1 MLSAPISTAASAD
14 AKSPAIGRISGYA
27 GIMSNAMIES
37 ARAAMNA
44 GEMRKAGDLA
54 QAVLATDPHSVDAH
68 EILFLAALQRGDR
81 AGAEKTLRHI
91 LSIAPDAAWARDDLA
106 RLLIADKR
114 ESEAEVEVRAALAA
128 DAGHADAHA
137 LLGTMLSER
146 ERLVEGA
153 IHFRRAIAL
162 AGPHPQ
168 LLLNLGRNLLR
179 QGSLDEAARLAA
191 DAERAAPDT
200 LAAAVLVAEI
210 AEQRDDLDQAH
221 RALQRAERLAAREG
235 RDALMLRATLL
246 ARGPRWAEGLALLDG
261 LPELSGA
268 ARLLRG
274 RLRDR
279 AGRHAEAW
287 GDFVAGKAVLAQES
301 GRRYD
306 PRAVD
311 AHFARRAALSPAG
324 HPRPARR
331 EGPQPLFVLGMPRSG
346 TTMAEQLLTSHP
358 AIRAGGELP
367 FTAEVRD
374 FAARML
380 GTGPSLDFGP
390 LAAADHH
397 HLPALFRDFYLGRAD
412 IYGLRGPDAALFTD
426 KMPLNEIDLPL
437 LRLAFPEAPMVMVR
451 RHPLDVLVSIMAHD
465 MTHGFDC
472 GYRLEDAAHQ
482 LAAVSALTDRFGET
496 IAPAP
501 HLFGYERFVA
511 DQAGETARLM
521 AHVGLPVD
529 PAQARFHDNRRHAP
543 TPSYAQVREP
553 LHDRSIGRW
562 RHYRAQLEPVI
573 PVVEAA
579 MERGGYSL

>member
-1 MLSAPISTAASAD
+1 MPSPSISTAASAD
-14 AKSPAIGRISGYA
+14 AEKPAIGRISGYA
-27 GIMSNAMIES
+27 GTMSNALIEA

-44 GEMRKAGDLA
+44 GKDQDARDLA
-54 QAVLATDPHSVDAH
+54 QAVLASDPRSVDAL
-68 EILFLAALQRGDR
+68 EILFLAASRRGDR
-81 AGAEKTLRHI
+81 VDAEQALRHI
-91 LSIAPDAAWARDDLA
+91 LSIAPDATWARDDLA
-106 RLLIADKR
+106 RLLIEDER
-114 ESEAEVEVRAALAA
+114 EAEAEAEVRTALAA
-128 DAGHADAHA
+128 DADHADAHA
-137 LLGTMLSER
+137 MLGTMLSQR
-146 ERLVEGA
+146 EMLVEGA

-162 AGPHPQ
+162 AGPHPE
-168 LLLNLGRNLLR
+168 LLLHLGRNLMR

-191 DAERAAPDT
+191 AAERAAPDR
-200 LAAAVLVAEI
+200 LATAVLVAEI
-210 AEQRDDLDQAH
+210 AEQRGDLGEAH
-221 RALQRAERLAAREG
+221 RALARAEPLAAREG

-246 ARGPRWAEGLALLDG
+246 SRDARWAEGLALLDG
-261 LPELSGA
+261 LPALSGA

-274 RLRDR
+274 RLRER
-279 AGRHAEAW
+279 AGRHDDAW
-287 GDFVAGKAVLAQES
+287 SDFVAGKAALARAA

-306 PRAVD
+306 PQAVD
-311 AHFARRAALSPAG
+311 AHFARLAALSPAG
-324 HPRPARR
+324 LPRPARR
-331 EGPQPLFVLGMPRSG
+331 EGPQPLFILGLPRSG

-367 FTAEVRD
+367 FTAQLRD

-380 GTGPSLDFGP
+380 GAGQSLDFGRMV
-390 LAAADHH
+390 AADHH
-397 HLPALFRDFYLGRAD
+397 HVPALFRDFYLARAD
-412 IYGLRGPDAALFTD
+412 LYGLRAPEAALFTD
-426 KMPLNEIDLPL
+426 KMPLNEIYLPL
-437 LRLAFPEAPMVMVR
+437 LRLAFPDTPMVMVR

-482 LAAVSALTDRFGET
+482 IAAVSALTDRYRTT

-573 PVVEAA
+573 PIVAAA

>member
-1 MLSAPISTAASAD
+1 
-14 AKSPAIGRISGYA
+14 
-27 GIMSNAMIES
+27 MSNAMIES

-44 GEMRKAGDLA
+44 GRIRDASDLA
-54 QAVLATDPHSVDAH
+54 QAVLAAHPHSVDAL
-68 EILFLAALQRGDR
+68 EILFLAASQRGDR
-81 AGAEKTLRHI
+81 AGAEKMLRRI
-91 LSIAPDAAWARDDLA
+91 LSVAPDAAWARDDLA
-106 RLLIADKR
+106 RLLIEDRR
-114 ESEAEVEVRAALAA
+114 EIEAEAEIRAALAA

-137 LLGTMLSER
+137 MLGTLLSQR
-146 ERLVEGA
+146 ELLVEGA
-153 IHFRRAIAL
+153 IHLRRAIAL

-168 LLLNLGRNLLR
+168 LLTNLGRNLLR
-179 QGSLDEAARLAA
+179 QGSLEEAAHLAA
-191 DAERAAPDT
+191 EAERAAPGL
-200 LAAAVLVAEI
+200 LATAVLITEI
-210 AEQRDDLDQAH
+210 AEQSGDLDEAH
-221 RALQRAERLAAREG
+221 RALRHAEALAAREG

-246 ARGPRWAEGLALLDG
+246 SRDARWPEALALLDG
-261 LPELSGA
+261 LPDLGGA

-279 AGRHAEAW
+279 AGRHGEAW
-287 GDFVAGKAVLAQES
+287 SDFVAGKADLAQAS

-306 PRAVD
+306 RQAVD
-311 AHFARRAALSPAG
+311 AHFARLAALSPNG
-324 HPRPARR
+324 LPRPARR
-331 EGPQPLFVLGMPRSG
+331 DGPQPLFILGMPRSG

-367 FTAEVRD
+367 FTAQLRD
-374 FAARML
+374 FAAKML
-380 GTGPSLDFGP
+380 GDDPALDFGR

-397 HLPALFRDFYLGRAD
+397 HLPGLFRDFYLGRAD
-412 IYGLRGPDAALFTD
+412 LYGLAAPGADLFTD
-426 KMPLNEIDLPL
+426 KMPLNEIYLPL
-437 LRLAFPEAPMVMVR
+437 LRLAFPDAPMVMVR

-482 LAAVSALTDRFGET
+482 IAAVSALTDRHRET

-562 RHYRAQLEPVI
+562 KPYRARLEPVI
-573 PVVEAA
+573 PIVADA
-579 MERGGYSL
+579 IRRGGYSL